1 MQQLEGYFETLF
13 DPKESLQT
21 WRKKAWD
28 RFLELGMPRLKQEAF
43 QYVPIKDLHVPE
55 PALSPRDGSKA
66 ASPNTLFFTDGFF
79 QNANLPQPLVCLKL
93 DAAMLVYGVFLQN
106 RIHRALKEETDPFA
120 VMNGAFQGKGAF
132 LYVPPNTALAQPIEI
147 IHQISSNQMVSPRLQ
162 IFLGKGA
169 SVQIIQRSMDGNDSA
184 FCNAH
189 IDVSLDAGSTLFFG
203 DLQKWT
209 SSSHSFQSFRSTLK
223 RDSRL
228 HYLSVSD
235 GAKIARS
242 SIKVQLLEEN
252 SEALL
257 QGLNRLD
264 ADLQG
269 HTHVLVEHAAPHCR
283 SRQHFKGILRG
294 KSRSSFEGKIYVHPE
309 AQKTEAYQLN
319 NTLLLSDEAMGFA
332 KPNLE
337 IFADDVKASHGA
349 TVCQLDEE
357 ELFYFRSRGI
367 PQAIAE
373 EALAA
378 GFCNEI
384 LNAAP
389 DGIVL

>member
-28 RFLELGMPRLKQEAF
+28 RFLELGLPRPKQEAF
-43 QYVPIKDLHVPE
+43 QYVPLKDLHLPE
-55 PALSPRDGSKA
+55 PALTPHDGSDS
-66 ASPNTLFFTDGFF
+66 ASPNTLLFTDGFF
-79 QNANLPQPLVCLKL
+79 QKADLPQPLVCLKM
-93 DAAMLVYGVFLQN
+93 DAAMLVYGIFLQN

-120 VMNGAFQGKGAF
+120 VLNGAFQGKGAF
-132 LYVPPNTALAQPIEI
+132 LYVPPGTCLKQPIEI
-147 IHQISSNQMVSPRLQ
+147 VHQFSSHQMTSPRLQ

-169 SVQIIQRSMDGNDSA
+169 SVQITQKSA
-184 FCNAH
+184 AGSSSSFCNAH
-189 IDVSLDAGSTLFFG
+189 IDVSLDAGASLFFG
-203 DLQKWT
+203 DSQKWT
-209 SSSHSFQSFRSTLK
+209 PSSHSFQSFRCTLK

-228 HYLSVSD
+228 HYLAVSH
-235 GAKIARS
+235 GAKISRS

-257 QGLNRLD
+257 QGLNVLD
-264 ADLQG
+264 ADLHE
-269 HTHVLVEHAAPHCR
+269 HTHVLVEHVAPYCR
-283 SRQHFKGILRG
+283 SRQHFKGLLRG
-294 KSRSSFEGKIYVHPE
+294 KSRSSFEGKILVRPE

-319 NTLLLSDEAMGFA
+319 NTLLLSNEAMGFA

-349 TVCQLDEE
+349 TMCQLKEE

-367 PQAIAE
+367 PLSVAQE
-373 EALAA
+373 TLAA

-389 DGIVL
+389 AGIKL